1 MYRLLIVD
9 DEEDIRNGM
18 SRGIP
23 WKEWG
28 FTVVGIAENGEE
40 AVFLT
45 EKEKPDVVL
54 SDIRMPKMDGVELMQ
69 YLHDNLPEIKIVIL
83 SGYNDLEY
91 LNMAIKNQVTEY
103 MLKPTD
109 IDEFEQLFRKIRK
122 NLDEEKSR
130 REELNQLKLAAM
142 QSQALSY
149 ETVLNNLLDGYVGDS
164 REYAWK
170 QELEKEGM
178 DFNACVMVILDTAS
192 ESEDNKDDSYRLKQR
207 IIRYCNSRQM
217 QWVSRF
223 FLYRG
228 GHIVGLVTLEQMR
241 FEEPGPEMRLL
252 SECVEEM
259 QAEIGDIYGMAL
271 RAGISD
277 LCRDE
282 RMLPL
287 IYQETEAR
295 MSSVEPDL
303 LNNQKK
309 SNLLVTAVR
318 EYIDRE
324 FTSNMLSLETVAERF
339 NRNPAYISKVFK
351 KGTGFNFSDYITQ
364 KRMEKSKALLR
375 DMSLKV
381 YEIAEMTGYADV
393 SNFIKVFRKKCGM
406 SPNEYRSLM

>member
-9 DEEDIRNGM
+9 DEEDIRSGM
-18 SRGIP
+18 SKGIP
-23 WKEWG
+23 WSEWG
-28 FTVVGIAENGEE
+28 FTVVGVAENGEE

-54 SDIRMPKMDGVELMQ
+54 SDIRMPKMDGIELMQ

-109 IDEFEQLFRKIRK
+109 IDEFEQLFRKIRQ
-122 NLDEEKSR
+122 NLDEEQNR

-142 QSQALSY
+142 QRQALSY

-164 REYAWK
+164 QEYDWK

-178 DFNACVMVILDTAS
+178 DFNACVMVVLDTAP
-192 ESEDNKDDSYRLKQR
+192 ENEDNKDDSYRLKQR

-217 QWVSRF
+217 QWVGRF

-228 GHIVGLVTLEQMR
+228 KHIVGLVTLEQMQ
-241 FEEPGPEMRLL
+241 FEEPESELRLL
-252 SECVEEM
+252 CQCIEEM
-259 QAEIGDIYGMAL
+259 QTEIGDIYGMAL
-271 RAGISD
+271 RAGISN

-282 RMLPL
+282 RTLPL
-287 IYQETEAR
+287 VYQETEAR
-295 MSSVEPDL
+295 MSSMEPDL

-318 EYIDRE
+318 EYLDSE
-324 FTSNMLSLETVAERF
+324 FSSNMLSLETVAERF

-381 YEIAEMTGYADV
+381 YEIADV
-393 SNFIKVFRKKCGM
+393 ICC
-406 SPNEYRSLM
+406 EL

>member
-9 DEEDIRNGM
+9 DEEDIRSGM
-18 SRGIP
+18 SKGIP
-23 WKEWG
+23 WSEWG
-28 FTVVGIAENGEE
+28 FTVVGVAENGEE

-54 SDIRMPKMDGVELMQ
+54 SDIRMPKMDGIELVQ

-109 IDEFEQLFRKIRK
+109 IDEFEQLFRKIRQ
-122 NLDEEKSR
+122 NLDEEKNR

-142 QSQALSY
+142 QRQALSY

-164 REYAWK
+164 QEYDWK

-178 DFNACVMVILDTAS
+178 DFNACVMVVLDTAP
-192 ESEDNKDDSYRLKQR
+192 ENEDNKDDSYRLKQR

-217 QWVSRF
+217 QWVGRF

-228 GHIVGLVTLEQMR
+228 KHIVGLVTLEQMQ
-241 FEEPGPEMRLL
+241 FEEPESELRLL
-252 SECVEEM
+252 CQCIEEM
-259 QAEIGDIYGMAL
+259 QTEIGDIYGMAL
-271 RAGISD
+271 RAGISN

-282 RMLPL
+282 RTLPL
-287 IYQETEAR
+287 VYQETEAR
-295 MSSVEPDL
+295 MSSMEPDL

-318 EYIDRE
+318 EYLDSE
-324 FTSNMLSLETVAERF
+324 FSSNMLSLETVAERF

-381 YEIAEMTGYADV
+381 YEIADV
-393 SNFIKVFRKKCGM
+393 ICC
-406 SPNEYRSLM
+406 EL

>member
-18 SRGIP
+18 SKGIP
-23 WKEWG
+23 WPEWG
-28 FTVVGIAENGEE
+28 FTVVGTAENGEE
-40 AVFLT
+40 AVFLI

-69 YLHDNLPEIKIVIL
+69 YLHDNCPDIKIVIL

-109 IDEFEQLFRKIRK
+109 IDEFEQLFRKIKK
-122 NLDEEKSR
+122 NLDEEKSK
-130 REELNQLKLAAM
+130 REELNHLKLAAI

-164 REYAWK
+164 QEYGWK
-170 QELEKEGM
+170 QELEEEGM
-178 DFNACVMVILDTAS
+178 DFNACVMVVLDAAI
-192 ESEDNKDDSYRLKQR
+192 ESGDNKDDIYRLKQR

-217 QWVSRF
+217 QWVGRF

-228 GHIVGLVTLEQMR
+228 EYIVGLITLEQIR
-241 FEEPGPEMRLL
+241 FEEPEQELCLL
-252 SECVEEM
+252 RQCIEEI

-271 RAGISD
+271 RAGISA

-282 RMLPL
+282 QELPL
-287 IYQETEAR
+287 VYQETVAL
-295 MSSVEPDL
+295 MSSAEPDL
-303 LNNQKK
+303 ANNQKK

-318 EYIDRE
+318 EYLDQE
-324 FTSNMLSLETVAERF
+324 FSSNMLSLESVAERF

-364 KRMEKSKALLR
+364 KRMEKSKALLH

>member
-9 DEEDIRNGM
+9 DEEDIRSGM
-18 SRGIP
+18 SKGIP
-23 WKEWG
+23 WSEWG
-28 FTVVGIAENGEE
+28 FTVVGVAENGEE

-54 SDIRMPKMDGVELMQ
+54 SDIRMPKMDGIELMQ

-109 IDEFEQLFRKIRK
+109 IDEFEQLFRKIRQ
-122 NLDEEKSR
+122 NLDEEKNR

-142 QSQALSY
+142 QRQALSY

-164 REYAWK
+164 QEYDWK

-178 DFNACVMVILDTAS
+178 DFNACVMVVLDTAP
-192 ESEDNKDDSYRLKQR
+192 ENEDNKDDSYRLKQR

-217 QWVSRF
+217 QWVGRF

-228 GHIVGLVTLEQMR
+228 RHIVGLVTLEQMQ
-241 FEEPGPEMRLL
+241 FEEPESELRLL
-252 SECVEEM
+252 CQCIEEM

-271 RAGISD
+271 RAGISN

-282 RMLPL
+282 RTLPL
-287 IYQETEAR
+287 ETEAR
-295 MSSVEPDL
+295 MSSMEPDL

-318 EYIDRE
+318 EYLDSE
-324 FTSNMLSLETVAERF
+324 FSSNMLSLETVAERF

-381 YEIAEMTGYADV
+381 YEIADV
-393 SNFIKVFRKKCGM
+393 ICC
-406 SPNEYRSLM
+406 EL

>member
-9 DEEDIRNGM
+9 DEEDIRSGM
-18 SRGIP
+18 SKGIP
-23 WKEWG
+23 WSEWG
-28 FTVVGIAENGEE
+28 FTVVGVAENGEE

-54 SDIRMPKMDGVELMQ
+54 SDIRMPKMDGIELMQ
-69 YLHDNLPEIKIVIL
+69 YLHDNLSEIKIVIL

-109 IDEFEQLFRKIRK
+109 IDEFEQLFRKIRQ
-122 NLDEEKSR
+122 NLDEEKNR

-142 QSQALSY
+142 QRQALSY

-164 REYAWK
+164 QEYDWK

-178 DFNACVMVILDTAS
+178 DFNACVMVVLDTAP
-192 ESEDNKDDSYRLKQR
+192 ENEDNKDDSYRLKQR

-217 QWVSRF
+217 QWVGRF

-228 GHIVGLVTLEQMR
+228 KHIVGLVTLEQMQ
-241 FEEPGPEMRLL
+241 FEEPESELRLL
-252 SECVEEM
+252 CQCIEEM
-259 QAEIGDIYGMAL
+259 QTEIGDIYGMAL
-271 RAGISD
+271 RAGISN

-282 RMLPL
+282 RTLPL
-287 IYQETEAR
+287 VYQETEAR
-295 MSSVEPDL
+295 MSSMEPDL

-318 EYIDRE
+318 EYLDSE
-324 FTSNMLSLETVAERF
+324 FSSNMLSLETVAERF

-381 YEIAEMTGYADV
+381 YEIADV
-393 SNFIKVFRKKCGM
+393 ICC
-406 SPNEYRSLM
+406 EL

>member
-228 GHIVGLVTLEQMR
+228 GDI
-241 FEEPGPEMRLL
+241 L
-252 SECVEEM
+252 SVW
-259 QAEIGDIYGMAL
+259 
-271 RAGISD
+271 
-277 LCRDE
+277 
-282 RMLPL
+282 
-287 IYQETEAR
+287 
-295 MSSVEPDL
+295 
-303 LNNQKK
+303 
-309 SNLLVTAVR
+309 
-318 EYIDRE
+318 
-324 FTSNMLSLETVAERF
+324 
-339 NRNPAYISKVFK
+339 
-351 KGTGFNFSDYITQ
+351 
-364 KRMEKSKALLR
+364 
-375 DMSLKV
+375 
-381 YEIAEMTGYADV
+381 
-393 SNFIKVFRKKCGM
+393 
-406 SPNEYRSLM
+406 

>member
-9 DEEDIRNGM
+9 DEEDIRSGM
-18 SRGIP
+18 SKGIP
-23 WKEWG
+23 WSEWG
-28 FTVVGIAENGEE
+28 FTVVGVAENGEE

-54 SDIRMPKMDGVELMQ
+54 SDIRMPKMDGIELMQ

-109 IDEFEQLFRKIRK
+109 IDEFEQLFRKIRQ
-122 NLDEEKSR
+122 NLDEEKNR

-142 QSQALSY
+142 QRQALSY

-164 REYAWK
+164 QEYDWK

-178 DFNACVMVILDTAS
+178 DFNACVMVVLDTAP
-192 ESEDNKDDSYRLKQR
+192 ENEDNKDDSYRLKQR

-217 QWVSRF
+217 QWVGRF

-228 GHIVGLVTLEQMR
+228 KHIVGLVTLEQMQ
-241 FEEPGPEMRLL
+241 FEEPESELRLL
-252 SECVEEM
+252 CQCIEEM
-259 QAEIGDIYGMAL
+259 QTEIGDIYGMAL
-271 RAGISD
+271 RAGISN

-282 RMLPL
+282 RTLPL
-287 IYQETEAR
+287 VYQETEAR
-295 MSSVEPDL
+295 MSSMEPDL

-309 SNLLVTAVR
+309 SKLLVTAVR
-318 EYIDRE
+318 EYLDSE
-324 FTSNMLSLETVAERF
+324 FSSNMLSLETVAERF

-381 YEIAEMTGYADV
+381 YEIADV
-393 SNFIKVFRKKCGM
+393 ICC
-406 SPNEYRSLM
+406 EL

>member
-109 IDEFEQLFRKIRK
+109 IEEFEQLFRKIRK

-228 GHIVGLVTLEQMR
+228 GDI
-241 FEEPGPEMRLL
+241 L
-252 SECVEEM
+252 SVW
-259 QAEIGDIYGMAL
+259 
-271 RAGISD
+271 
-277 LCRDE
+277 
-282 RMLPL
+282 
-287 IYQETEAR
+287 
-295 MSSVEPDL
+295 
-303 LNNQKK
+303 
-309 SNLLVTAVR
+309 
-318 EYIDRE
+318 
-324 FTSNMLSLETVAERF
+324 
-339 NRNPAYISKVFK
+339 
-351 KGTGFNFSDYITQ
+351 
-364 KRMEKSKALLR
+364 
-375 DMSLKV
+375 
-381 YEIAEMTGYADV
+381 
-393 SNFIKVFRKKCGM
+393 
-406 SPNEYRSLM
+406 

>member
-149 ETVLNNLLDGYVGDS
+149 ETVLNNLLDGYVGDG

-228 GHIVGLVTLEQMR
+228 GDI
-241 FEEPGPEMRLL
+241 L
-252 SECVEEM
+252 SVW
-259 QAEIGDIYGMAL
+259 
-271 RAGISD
+271 
-277 LCRDE
+277 
-282 RMLPL
+282 
-287 IYQETEAR
+287 
-295 MSSVEPDL
+295 
-303 LNNQKK
+303 
-309 SNLLVTAVR
+309 
-318 EYIDRE
+318 
-324 FTSNMLSLETVAERF
+324 
-339 NRNPAYISKVFK
+339 
-351 KGTGFNFSDYITQ
+351 
-364 KRMEKSKALLR
+364 
-375 DMSLKV
+375 
-381 YEIAEMTGYADV
+381 
-393 SNFIKVFRKKCGM
+393 
-406 SPNEYRSLM
+406 

>member
-9 DEEDIRNGM
+9 DEEDIRSGM
-18 SRGIP
+18 SKGIP
-23 WKEWG
+23 WSEWG
-28 FTVVGIAENGEE
+28 FTVVGVAENGEE
-40 AVFLT
+40 AVFFT

-54 SDIRMPKMDGVELMQ
+54 SDIRMPKMDGIELMQ

-109 IDEFEQLFRKIRK
+109 IDEFEQLFRKIRQ
-122 NLDEEKSR
+122 NLDEEKNR

-142 QSQALSY
+142 QRQALSY

-164 REYAWK
+164 QEYDWK

-178 DFNACVMVILDTAS
+178 DFNACVMVVLDTAP
-192 ESEDNKDDSYRLKQR
+192 ENEDNKDDSYRLKQR

-217 QWVSRF
+217 QWVGRF

-228 GHIVGLVTLEQMR
+228 KHIVGLVTLEQMQ
-241 FEEPGPEMRLL
+241 FEEPESELRLL
-252 SECVEEM
+252 CQCIEEM
-259 QAEIGDIYGMAL
+259 QTEIGDIYGMAL
-271 RAGISD
+271 RAGISN

-282 RMLPL
+282 RTLPL
-287 IYQETEAR
+287 VYQETEAR
-295 MSSVEPDL
+295 MSSMEPDL

-318 EYIDRE
+318 EYLDSE
-324 FTSNMLSLETVAERF
+324 FSSNMLSLETVAERF

-381 YEIAEMTGYADV
+381 YEIADV
-393 SNFIKVFRKKCGM
+393 ICC
-406 SPNEYRSLM
+406 EL

>member
-1 MYRLLIVD
+1 MYRLLIGD
-9 DEEDIRNGM
+9 DEEDIRSGM
-18 SRGIP
+18 SKGIP
-23 WKEWG
+23 WSEWG
-28 FTVVGIAENGEE
+28 FTVVGVAENGEE

-54 SDIRMPKMDGVELMQ
+54 SDIRMPKMDGIELMQ

-149 ETVLNNLLDGYVGDS
+149 ETVLNNLLDGYVGDG

-228 GHIVGLVTLEQMR
+228 GDI
-241 FEEPGPEMRLL
+241 L
-252 SECVEEM
+252 SVW
-259 QAEIGDIYGMAL
+259 
-271 RAGISD
+271 
-277 LCRDE
+277 
-282 RMLPL
+282 
-287 IYQETEAR
+287 
-295 MSSVEPDL
+295 
-303 LNNQKK
+303 
-309 SNLLVTAVR
+309 
-318 EYIDRE
+318 
-324 FTSNMLSLETVAERF
+324 
-339 NRNPAYISKVFK
+339 
-351 KGTGFNFSDYITQ
+351 
-364 KRMEKSKALLR
+364 
-375 DMSLKV
+375 
-381 YEIAEMTGYADV
+381 
-393 SNFIKVFRKKCGM
+393 
-406 SPNEYRSLM
+406 

>member
-9 DEEDIRNGM
+9 DEEDIRSGM
-18 SRGIP
+18 SKGIP
-23 WKEWG
+23 WSEWG
-28 FTVVGIAENGEE
+28 FTVVGVAENGEE

-54 SDIRMPKMDGVELMQ
+54 SDIRMPKMDGIELMQ

-109 IDEFEQLFRKIRK
+109 IDEFEQLFRKIRQ
-122 NLDEEKSR
+122 NLDEEKKR

-142 QSQALSY
+142 QRQALSY

-164 REYAWK
+164 QEYDWK

-178 DFNACVMVILDTAS
+178 DFNACVMVVLDTAP
-192 ESEDNKDDSYRLKQR
+192 ENEDNKDDSYRLKQR

-217 QWVSRF
+217 QWVGRF

-228 GHIVGLVTLEQMR
+228 KHIVGLVTLEQMQ
-241 FEEPGPEMRLL
+241 FEEPESELRLL
-252 SECVEEM
+252 CQCIEEM

-271 RAGISD
+271 RAGISN

-282 RMLPL
+282 RTLPL
-287 IYQETEAR
+287 VYQETEAR
-295 MSSVEPDL
+295 MSSMEPDL

-318 EYIDRE
+318 EYLDSE
-324 FTSNMLSLETVAERF
+324 FSSNMLSLETVAECF

-381 YEIAEMTGYADV
+381 YEIADV
-393 SNFIKVFRKKCGM
+393 ICC
-406 SPNEYRSLM
+406 EL

>member
-9 DEEDIRNGM
+9 DEEDIRSGM
-18 SRGIP
+18 SKGIP
-23 WKEWG
+23 WSEWG
-28 FTVVGIAENGEE
+28 FTVVGVAENGEE

-54 SDIRMPKMDGVELMQ
+54 SDIRMPKMDGIELMQ

-109 IDEFEQLFRKIRK
+109 IDEFEQLFRKIRQ
-122 NLDEEKSR
+122 NLDEEKNR

-142 QSQALSY
+142 QRQALSY

-164 REYAWK
+164 QEYDWK

-178 DFNACVMVILDTAS
+178 DFNACVMVVLDTAP
-192 ESEDNKDDSYRLKQR
+192 ENEDNKDDSYRLKQR

-217 QWVSRF
+217 QWVGRF

-228 GHIVGLVTLEQMR
+228 RHIVGLVTLEQMQ
-241 FEEPGPEMRLL
+241 FEEPESELRLL
-252 SECVEEM
+252 CQCIEEM

-271 RAGISD
+271 RAGISN

-282 RMLPL
+282 RTLPL
-287 IYQETEAR
+287 VYQETEAR
-295 MSSVEPDL
+295 MSSMEPDL

-318 EYIDRE
+318 EYLDSE
-324 FTSNMLSLETVAERF
+324 FSSNMLSLETVAERF

-351 KGTGFNFSDYITQ
+351 K
-364 KRMEKSKALLR
+364 
-375 DMSLKV
+375 
-381 YEIAEMTGYADV
+381 
-393 SNFIKVFRKKCGM
+393 
-406 SPNEYRSLM
+406 

>member
-1 MYRLLIVD
+1 
-9 DEEDIRNGM
+9 
-18 SRGIP
+18 
-23 WKEWG
+23 
-28 FTVVGIAENGEE
+28 
-40 AVFLT
+40 
-45 EKEKPDVVL
+45 
-54 SDIRMPKMDGVELMQ
+54 MQ

-109 IDEFEQLFRKIRK
+109 IDEFEQLFRKIRQ
-122 NLDEEKSR
+122 NLDEEKNR

-142 QSQALSY
+142 QRQALSY

-164 REYAWK
+164 QEYDWK

-178 DFNACVMVILDTAS
+178 DFNACVMVVLDTAP
-192 ESEDNKDDSYRLKQR
+192 ENEDNKDDSYRLKQR

-217 QWVSRF
+217 QWVGRF

-228 GHIVGLVTLEQMR
+228 KHIVGLVTLEQMQ
-241 FEEPGPEMRLL
+241 FEEPESELRLL
-252 SECVEEM
+252 CQCIEEM
-259 QAEIGDIYGMAL
+259 QTEIGDIYGMAL
-271 RAGISD
+271 RAGISN

-282 RMLPL
+282 RTLPL
-287 IYQETEAR
+287 VYQETEAR
-295 MSSVEPDL
+295 MSSMEPDL

-318 EYIDRE
+318 EYLDSE
-324 FTSNMLSLETVAERF
+324 FSSNMLSLETVAERF

-381 YEIAEMTGYADV
+381 YEIADV
-393 SNFIKVFRKKCGM
+393 ICC
-406 SPNEYRSLM
+406 EL

>member
-9 DEEDIRNGM
+9 DEDDIRNGM

-149 ETVLNNLLDGYVGDS
+149 ETVLNNLLDGYVGDG

-228 GHIVGLVTLEQMR
+228 GDI
-241 FEEPGPEMRLL
+241 L
-252 SECVEEM
+252 SVW
-259 QAEIGDIYGMAL
+259 
-271 RAGISD
+271 
-277 LCRDE
+277 
-282 RMLPL
+282 
-287 IYQETEAR
+287 
-295 MSSVEPDL
+295 
-303 LNNQKK
+303 
-309 SNLLVTAVR
+309 
-318 EYIDRE
+318 
-324 FTSNMLSLETVAERF
+324 
-339 NRNPAYISKVFK
+339 
-351 KGTGFNFSDYITQ
+351 
-364 KRMEKSKALLR
+364 
-375 DMSLKV
+375 
-381 YEIAEMTGYADV
+381 
-393 SNFIKVFRKKCGM
+393 
-406 SPNEYRSLM
+406 

>member
-18 SRGIP
+18 SKGIP
-23 WKEWG
+23 WPEWG
-28 FTVVGIAENGEE
+28 FTVVGTAENGEE
-40 AVFLT
+40 AVFLI

-69 YLHDNLPEIKIVIL
+69 YLHDNCPDIKIVIL

-109 IDEFEQLFRKIRK
+109 IDEFEQLFRKIKK
-122 NLDEEKSR
+122 NLDEEKSK
-130 REELNQLKLAAM
+130 REELNHLKLAAI

-164 REYAWK
+164 QEYGWK
-170 QELEKEGM
+170 QELEEEGM
-178 DFNACVMVILDTAS
+178 DFNACVMVVLDAAI
-192 ESEDNKDDSYRLKQR
+192 ESGDNKDDIYRLKQR

-217 QWVSRF
+217 QWVGRF

-228 GHIVGLVTLEQMR
+228 EYIVGLITLEQIR
-241 FEEPGPEMRLL
+241 FEEPEQELCLL
-252 SECVEEM
+252 RQCIEEI

-271 RAGISD
+271 RAGISA
-277 LCRDE
+277 LCRDGQE
-282 RMLPL
+282 LPL
-287 IYQETEAR
+287 VYQETVAL
-295 MSSVEPDL
+295 MSSAEPDL
-303 LNNQKK
+303 ANNQKK

-318 EYIDRE
+318 EYLDQE
-324 FTSNMLSLETVAERF
+324 FSSNMLSLESVAERF

-364 KRMEKSKALLR
+364 KRMEKSKALLH

>member
-9 DEEDIRNGM
+9 DEEDIRSGM
-18 SRGIP
+18 SKGIP
-23 WKEWG
+23 WSEWG
-28 FTVVGIAENGEE
+28 FTVVGVAENGEE

-54 SDIRMPKMDGVELMQ
+54 SDIRMPKMDGIELMQ

-109 IDEFEQLFRKIRK
+109 IDEFEQLFRKIRQ
-122 NLDEEKSR
+122 NLDEEKNR

-142 QSQALSY
+142 QRQALSY

-164 REYAWK
+164 QEYDWK

-178 DFNACVMVILDTAS
+178 DFNACVMVVLDTAP
-192 ESEDNKDDSYRLKQR
+192 ENEDNKDDSYRLKQR

-217 QWVSRF
+217 QWVGRF

-228 GHIVGLVTLEQMR
+228 KHIVGLVTLEQMQ
-241 FEEPGPEMRLL
+241 FEEPESELRLL
-252 SECVEEM
+252 CQCIEEM
-259 QAEIGDIYGMAL
+259 QTEIGDIYGMAL
-271 RAGISD
+271 RAGISN

-282 RMLPL
+282 RTLPL
-287 IYQETEAR
+287 VYQETEAR
-295 MSSVEPDL
+295 MSSMEPDL

-318 EYIDRE
+318 EYLDSE
-324 FTSNMLSLETVAERF
+324 FSSNMLSLETVAERF

-351 KGTGFNFSDYITQ
+351 KGTGFNFRDYITQ

-381 YEIAEMTGYADV
+381 YEIADV
-393 SNFIKVFRKKCGM
+393 ICC
-406 SPNEYRSLM
+406 EL

>member
-69 YLHDNLPEIKIVIL
+69 YLNDNLPEIKIVIL

-228 GHIVGLVTLEQMR
+228 GDI
-241 FEEPGPEMRLL
+241 L
-252 SECVEEM
+252 SVW
-259 QAEIGDIYGMAL
+259 
-271 RAGISD
+271 
-277 LCRDE
+277 
-282 RMLPL
+282 
-287 IYQETEAR
+287 
-295 MSSVEPDL
+295 
-303 LNNQKK
+303 
-309 SNLLVTAVR
+309 
-318 EYIDRE
+318 
-324 FTSNMLSLETVAERF
+324 
-339 NRNPAYISKVFK
+339 
-351 KGTGFNFSDYITQ
+351 
-364 KRMEKSKALLR
+364 
-375 DMSLKV
+375 
-381 YEIAEMTGYADV
+381 
-393 SNFIKVFRKKCGM
+393 
-406 SPNEYRSLM
+406 

>member
-9 DEEDIRNGM
+9 DEEDIRSGM
-18 SRGIP
+18 SKGIP
-23 WKEWG
+23 WSEWG
-28 FTVVGIAENGEE
+28 FTVVGVAENGEE

-54 SDIRMPKMDGVELMQ
+54 SDIRMPKMDGIELMQ

-122 NLDEEKSR
+122 NLDEEKNR

-164 REYAWK
+164 QEYAWK

-178 DFNACVMVILDTAS
+178 DFNACVMVVLDTAP
-192 ESEDNKDDSYRLKQR
+192 ENEDNKDDSYRLKQR

-217 QWVSRF
+217 QWVGRF

-228 GHIVGLVTLEQMR
+228 RHIVGLVTLEQMR
-241 FEEPGPEMRLL
+241 FEEPESELRLL
-252 SECVEEM
+252 CQCIEEM

-271 RAGISD
+271 RAGISN

-282 RMLPL
+282 RTLPRV
-287 IYQETEAR
+287 YQETEAR
-295 MSSVEPDL
+295 MSSMEPDL

-318 EYIDRE
+318 EYLDSE
-324 FTSNMLSLETVAERF
+324 FSSNMLSLETVAERF

>member
-228 GHIVGLVTLEQMR
+228 CWQR
-241 FEEPGPEMRLL
+241 
-252 SECVEEM
+252 
-259 QAEIGDIYGMAL
+259 L
-271 RAGISD
+271 RARKNSA
-277 LCRDE
+277 LFA
-282 RMLPL
+282 
-287 IYQETEAR
+287 AR
-295 MSSVEPDL
+295 W
-303 LNNQKK
+303 
-309 SNLLVTAVR
+309 
-318 EYIDRE
+318 
-324 FTSNMLSLETVAERF
+324 
-339 NRNPAYISKVFK
+339 
-351 KGTGFNFSDYITQ
+351 
-364 KRMEKSKALLR
+364 
-375 DMSLKV
+375 
-381 YEIAEMTGYADV
+381 
-393 SNFIKVFRKKCGM
+393 
-406 SPNEYRSLM
+406 

>member
-9 DEEDIRNGM
+9 DEEDIRSGM
-18 SRGIP
+18 SKGIP
-23 WKEWG
+23 WSEWG
-28 FTVVGIAENGEE
+28 FTVVGVAENGEE

-54 SDIRMPKMDGVELMQ
+54 SDIRMPKMDGIELMQ

-109 IDEFEQLFRKIRK
+109 IDEFEQLFRKIRQ
-122 NLDEEKSR
+122 NLDEEKNR

-142 QSQALSY
+142 QRQALSY

-164 REYAWK
+164 QEYDWK

-178 DFNACVMVILDTAS
+178 DFNACVMVVLDTAP
-192 ESEDNKDDSYRLKQR
+192 ENEDNKDDSYRLKQR

-217 QWVSRF
+217 QWVGRF

-228 GHIVGLVTLEQMR
+228 KHIVGLVTLEQMQ
-241 FEEPGPEMRLL
+241 FEEPESELRLL
-252 SECVEEM
+252 CQCIEEM
-259 QAEIGDIYGMAL
+259 QTEIGDIYGMAL
-271 RAGISD
+271 RVGISN

-282 RMLPL
+282 RTLPL
-287 IYQETEAR
+287 VYQETEAR
-295 MSSVEPDL
+295 MSSMEPDL

-318 EYIDRE
+318 EYLDSE
-324 FTSNMLSLETVAERF
+324 FSSNMLSLETVAERF

-381 YEIAEMTGYADV
+381 YEIADV
-393 SNFIKVFRKKCGM
+393 ICC
-406 SPNEYRSLM
+406 EL

>member
-9 DEEDIRNGM
+9 DEEDIRSGM
-18 SRGIP
+18 SKGIP
-23 WKEWG
+23 WSEWG
-28 FTVVGIAENGEE
+28 FTVVGVAENGEE

-54 SDIRMPKMDGVELMQ
+54 SDIRMPKMDGIELMQ

-109 IDEFEQLFRKIRK
+109 IDEFEQLFRKIRQ
-122 NLDEEKSR
+122 NLDEEKNR

-142 QSQALSY
+142 QRQALYY
-149 ETVLNNLLDGYVGDS
+149 ETMLNNLLDGYVGDS
-164 REYAWK
+164 QEYDWK

-178 DFNACVMVILDTAS
+178 DFNACVMVVLDTAP
-192 ESEDNKDDSYRLKQR
+192 ENEDNKDDSYRLKQR

-217 QWVSRF
+217 QWVGRF

-228 GHIVGLVTLEQMR
+228 RHIVGLVTLEQMQ
-241 FEEPGPEMRLL
+241 FEEPESELRLL
-252 SECVEEM
+252 CQCIEEM

-271 RAGISD
+271 RAGISN

-282 RMLPL
+282 RTLPL
-287 IYQETEAR
+287 VYQETEAR
-295 MSSVEPDL
+295 MSSMEPDL

-318 EYIDRE
+318 EYLDSE
-324 FTSNMLSLETVAERF
+324 FSSNMLSLETVAERF

-381 YEIAEMTGYADV
+381 YEIADV
-393 SNFIKVFRKKCGM
+393 ICC
-406 SPNEYRSLM
+406 EL

>member
-1 MYRLLIVD
+1 
-9 DEEDIRNGM
+9 
-18 SRGIP
+18 
-23 WKEWG
+23 
-28 FTVVGIAENGEE
+28 
-40 AVFLT
+40 
-45 EKEKPDVVL
+45 
-54 SDIRMPKMDGVELMQ
+54 MQ

-228 GHIVGLVTLEQMR
+228 GDI
-241 FEEPGPEMRLL
+241 L
-252 SECVEEM
+252 SVW
-259 QAEIGDIYGMAL
+259 
-271 RAGISD
+271 
-277 LCRDE
+277 
-282 RMLPL
+282 
-287 IYQETEAR
+287 
-295 MSSVEPDL
+295 
-303 LNNQKK
+303 
-309 SNLLVTAVR
+309 
-318 EYIDRE
+318 
-324 FTSNMLSLETVAERF
+324 
-339 NRNPAYISKVFK
+339 
-351 KGTGFNFSDYITQ
+351 
-364 KRMEKSKALLR
+364 
-375 DMSLKV
+375 
-381 YEIAEMTGYADV
+381 
-393 SNFIKVFRKKCGM
+393 
-406 SPNEYRSLM
+406 

>member
-9 DEEDIRNGM
+9 DEEDIRSGM
-18 SRGIP
+18 SKGIP
-23 WKEWG
+23 WSEWG
-28 FTVVGIAENGEE
+28 FTVVGVAENGEE

-54 SDIRMPKMDGVELMQ
+54 SDIRMPKMDGIELMQ

-109 IDEFEQLFRKIRK
+109 IDEFEQLFRKIRQ
-122 NLDEEKSR
+122 NLDEEKNR

-142 QSQALSY
+142 QRQALSY

-164 REYAWK
+164 QEYDWK

-178 DFNACVMVILDTAS
+178 DFNACVMVVLDTAP
-192 ESEDNKDDSYRLKQR
+192 ENEDNKDDSYRLKQR

-217 QWVSRF
+217 QWVGRF

-228 GHIVGLVTLEQMR
+228 RHIVGLVTLEQMQ
-241 FEEPGPEMRLL
+241 FEEPESELRLL
-252 SECVEEM
+252 CQCIEEM

-271 RAGISD
+271 RAGISN

-282 RMLPL
+282 RTLPL
-287 IYQETEAR
+287 VYQETEAR
-295 MSSVEPDL
+295 MSSMEPDL

-318 EYIDRE
+318 EYLDSE
-324 FTSNMLSLETVAERF
+324 FSSNMLSLETVAECF

-381 YEIAEMTGYADV
+381 YEIADV
-393 SNFIKVFRKKCGM
+393 ICC
-406 SPNEYRSLM
+406 EL

>member
-9 DEEDIRNGM
+9 DEEDIRSGM
-18 SRGIP
+18 SKGIP
-23 WKEWG
+23 WSEWG
-28 FTVVGIAENGEE
+28 FTVVGVAENGEE

-54 SDIRMPKMDGVELMQ
+54 SDIRMPKMDGIELMQ

-109 IDEFEQLFRKIRK
+109 IDEFEQLFRKIRQ
-122 NLDEEKSR
+122 NLDEEKNR

-142 QSQALSY
+142 QRQALSY

-164 REYAWK
+164 QEYDWK

-178 DFNACVMVILDTAS
+178 DFNACVMVVLDTAP
-192 ESEDNKDDSYRLKQR
+192 ENEDNKDDSYRLKQR

-217 QWVSRF
+217 QWVGRF

-228 GHIVGLVTLEQMR
+228 KHIVGLVTLEQMQ
-241 FEEPGPEMRLL
+241 FEEPESELRLL
-252 SECVEEM
+252 CQCIEEM
-259 QAEIGDIYGMAL
+259 QTEIGDIYGMAL
-271 RAGISD
+271 RAGISN

-282 RMLPL
+282 RTLPL
-287 IYQETEAR
+287 VYQETEAR
-295 MSSVEPDL
+295 MSSMEPDL
-303 LNNQKK
+303 LNKKKK

-318 EYIDRE
+318 EYLDSE
-324 FTSNMLSLETVAERF
+324 FSSNMLSLETVAERF

-381 YEIAEMTGYADV
+381 YEIADV
-393 SNFIKVFRKKCGM
+393 ICC
-406 SPNEYRSLM
+406 EL

>member
-1 MYRLLIVD
+1 MEGMGIYGS
-9 DEEDIRNGM
+9 RNCG
-18 SRGIP
+18 
-23 WKEWG
+23 KWG
-28 FTVVGIAENGEE
+28 RSGFFA
-40 AVFLT
+40 

-228 GHIVGLVTLEQMR
+228 GDI
-241 FEEPGPEMRLL
+241 L
-252 SECVEEM
+252 SVW
-259 QAEIGDIYGMAL
+259 
-271 RAGISD
+271 
-277 LCRDE
+277 
-282 RMLPL
+282 
-287 IYQETEAR
+287 
-295 MSSVEPDL
+295 
-303 LNNQKK
+303 
-309 SNLLVTAVR
+309 
-318 EYIDRE
+318 
-324 FTSNMLSLETVAERF
+324 
-339 NRNPAYISKVFK
+339 
-351 KGTGFNFSDYITQ
+351 
-364 KRMEKSKALLR
+364 
-375 DMSLKV
+375 
-381 YEIAEMTGYADV
+381 
-393 SNFIKVFRKKCGM
+393 
-406 SPNEYRSLM
+406 

>member
-9 DEEDIRNGM
+9 DEEDIRSGM
-18 SRGIP
+18 SKGIP
-23 WKEWG
+23 WSEWG
-28 FTVVGIAENGEE
+28 FTVVGVAENGEE

-54 SDIRMPKMDGVELMQ
+54 SDIRMPKMDGIELMQ
-69 YLHDNLPEIKIVIL
+69 YLHDNLSEIKIVIL

-109 IDEFEQLFRKIRK
+109 IDEFEQLFRKIRQ
-122 NLDEEKSR
+122 NLDEEKNR

-142 QSQALSY
+142 QRQALSY

-164 REYAWK
+164 QEYDWK

-178 DFNACVMVILDTAS
+178 DFNACVMVVLDTAP
-192 ESEDNKDDSYRLKQR
+192 ENEDNKDDSYRLKQR

-217 QWVSRF
+217 QWVGRF

-228 GHIVGLVTLEQMR
+228 KHIVGLVTLEQMQ
-241 FEEPGPEMRLL
+241 FEEPESELRLL
-252 SECVEEM
+252 CQCIEEM

-271 RAGISD
+271 RAGISN

-282 RMLPL
+282 RTLPL
-287 IYQETEAR
+287 VYQETEAR
-295 MSSVEPDL
+295 MSSMEPDL

-318 EYIDRE
+318 EYLDSE
-324 FTSNMLSLETVAERF
+324 FSSNMLSLETVAERF

-381 YEIAEMTGYADV
+381 YEIADV
-393 SNFIKVFRKKCGM
+393 ICC
-406 SPNEYRSLM
+406 EL